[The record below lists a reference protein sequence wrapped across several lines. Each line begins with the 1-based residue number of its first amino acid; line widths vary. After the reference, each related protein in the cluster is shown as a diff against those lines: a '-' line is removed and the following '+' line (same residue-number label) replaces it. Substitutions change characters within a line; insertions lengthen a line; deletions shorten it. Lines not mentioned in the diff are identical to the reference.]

1 MNEVLRNLK
10 SFEITLLDQQAINQ
24 SIHQS
29 IPLSEVTLTYLL
41 QFTNHAI
48 ALAGNIHSCM
58 YIYVHLPL
66 GLFRLRRA

>member
-1 MNEVLRNLK
+1 MNEVLKNLRN
-10 SFEITLLDQQAINQ
+10 FEITLLDQQAIN
-24 SIHQS
+24 QS

-58 YIYVHLPL
+58 YIYVHMPL
-66 GLFRLRRA
+66 GLFCLRRA